1 MVRWDKVDLFYREFL
16 SFLLVTK
23 VDTDARG
30 VDFTIVREFKERL
43 ECTWNEVFLAIS
55 RILVE
60 GGVYF
65 TCVGERLTDMK
76 LMFKKQ

>member
-16 SFLLVTK
+16 SFLLATRE
-23 VDTDARG
+23 DTDARG
-30 VDFTIVREFKERL
+30 VDFTVVKEFKDKL
-43 ECTWNEVFLAIS
+43 GCTWNEVFLAIS

-65 TCVGERLTDMK
+65 TCVGARLTDMK
-76 LMFKKQ
+76 LMFKRK